1 MADKGNASFE
11 HYKGT
16 TQKTKNGFAWT
27 GKIGFNETAL
37 LKPLKRKKPTIYF
50 VNSMSDLFHP
60 DVSDEI
66 RDQIFAIMALCPQH
80 TFQILT
86 KRPDI
91 MRKYITSMNTQNI
104 ISIAREFDSE
114 KSAWLNADYNIAKI
128 QIFPLPNVWL
138 GTSVENQKY
147 ANERIPDLLA
157 TPAAVRFLSCEPLLG
172 PINLNAIP
180 APDLIDG
187 DTYDEGWTYN
197 ALDADDYYTQCYTD
211 NFGTS
216 WTISRHMP
224 VRTNKIDWVIVGGES
239 GKGAR
244 PMHPDW
250 VRSIRD
256 QCAETNTLF
265 NFKQWG
271 DWWPHPSFETVT
283 IRQYNNSI
291 SYIDIDNGNQKK
303 NPNRHTD
310 QTMRK
315 IGKKQSGRT
324 LDGVIHDAVPQVQS

>member
-1 MADKGNASFE
+1 MADKGNTSFE

-27 GKIGFNETAL
+27 GKIGFNENAL

-60 DVSDEI
+60 DVSDDV

-80 TFQILT
+80 TFQILS

-128 QIFPLPNVWL
+128 QILPLPNVWL

-147 ANERIPDLLA
+147 AHERIPDLLA

-172 PINLNAIP
+172 ALDLTGVVRGDWSGERESWNALSG
-180 APDLIDG
+180 AWQVQDG
-187 DTYDEGWTYN
+187 DHLRCGQT
-197 ALDADDYYTQCYTD
+197 A
-211 NFGTS
+211 
-216 WTISRHMP
+216 
-224 VRTNKIDWVIVGGES
+224 KIDWVIVGGES

-250 VRSIRD
+250 VRTIRD
-256 QCAETNTLF
+256 QCAATGTAF

-283 IRQYNNSI
+283 IHQYNNSI

-303 NPNRHTD
+303 NRNRNTD

-324 LDGVIHDAVPQVQS
+324 LDGVIHDSMPKVQS